1 MIKLPESLRCEL
13 SRPYGR
19 IYRDGERIFDR
30 IEEVKKC
37 SKFAC
42 VGDLVSRCA
51 FLANLE
57 PDIVVIDGKTLREK
71 EIDFK
76 LPESYERIYARNPAG
91 FITSDLVRALRRAVE
106 MALSNRKIAVIVDG
120 EEDLAVIP
128 LSLLM
133 PESSL
138 ICYGQPGEG
147 VVALVVDETLR
158 MIVLKLLKQMLV
170 LEEDE
175 EIRRLG

>member
-1 MIKLPESLRCEL
+1 LR
-13 SRPYGR
+13 
-19 IYRDGERIFDR
+19 
-30 IEEVKKC
+30 K
-37 SKFAC
+37 
-42 VGDLVSRCA
+42 
-51 FLANLE
+51 
-57 PDIVVIDGKTLREK
+57 
-71 EIDFK
+71 
-76 LPESYERIYARNPAG
+76 
-91 FITSDLVRALRRAVE
+91 AVE

-147 VVALVVDETLR
+147 VVALVVDEER
-158 MIVLKLLKQMLV
+158 KMMVLKLLKQMLV

-175 EIRRLG
+175 EIRRLR